1 MSKKENL
8 KKELIPHLDAFLTDG
23 GTDSLLDYI
32 KDHSEL
38 PGRRANLE
46 LAAGFAELMAERA
59 LQRGKHLWELCS
71 HMLELSPERAPV
83 NTPGEFIPFCG
94 IVGIGEIGAILPDYI
109 NKSYTALRQ
118 HAKDPRWRMRE
129 AVRMGLQAVMR
140 SQPEET
146 LEILWSWVQG
156 GDLLEMRA
164 AAAAVG
170 APNLLTDERFA
181 SSALQLH
188 KLIFDHF
195 PTIGDRKAESFRVLR
210 KALGYTLSLVVVEI
224 PEAGFDLIDEL
235 ISSGDPDLI
244 WIVKN
249 NLKKN
254 RLHREFPNQV
264 EIRFGRV

>member
-1 MSKKENL
+1 MSKKEDL

-23 GTDSLLDYI
+23 GTDSLLRYI
-32 KDHSEL
+32 RDHSNL

-46 LAAGFAELMAERA
+46 LAAGFAELMAERVH
-59 LQRGKHLWELCS
+59 QEGKHLWELCT
-71 HMLELSPERAPV
+71 HMVELSPERAPV

-94 IVGIGEIGAILPDYI
+94 IVGIGKIGAALPDYL

-129 AVRMGLQAVMR
+129 AVRTGLQAVMR

-146 LEILWSWVQG
+146 LEVLRNWVQG
-156 GDLLEMRA
+156 GNLLEMRA

-170 APNLLTDERFA
+170 DPHLLADKRFA

-188 KLIFDHF
+188 RFNFDLF
-195 PTIGDRKAESFRVLR
+195 PTIEDRTAESFRVLR
-210 KALGYTLSLVVVEI
+210 KALGYTLSLVIVEI
-224 PEAGFDLIDEL
+224 PEDGFDLIDRL

-244 WIVKN
+244 WIVKS
-249 NLKKN
+249 NLKKK
-254 RLHREFPNQV
+254 RLQRKFPDQV
-264 EIRFGRV
+264 ETRLGRV